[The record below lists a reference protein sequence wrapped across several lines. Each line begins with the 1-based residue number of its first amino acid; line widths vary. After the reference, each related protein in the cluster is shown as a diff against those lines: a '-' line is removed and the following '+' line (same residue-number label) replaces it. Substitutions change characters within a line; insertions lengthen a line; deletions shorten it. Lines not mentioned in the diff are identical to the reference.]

1 MAGSRRIAGITI
13 ELGADTS
20 KLTEQ
25 LRAVDKQLSSSASS
39 LRDINKLLK
48 LDPGNTTLLVQKQK
62 ELQTSIKSTKDRL
75 TELKSVQK
83 ESVTPEKWD
92 ALQREIIDTE
102 QQLKGLEKEYK
113 SFGSVATQ
121 QIKAVG
127 EKMKTIGSNIADV
140 GKTLTTRVTAP
151 IVAGFGVAVKSAA
164 DFEAQMS
171 KVAAISG
178 ATAEDLEVLS
188 KKAREMGMSTKF
200 SATESGEALEYMA
213 MAGWNTKEMMDGL
226 EGVMYLAAASG
237 EELGTTSDIVTDAL
251 TAFGKSAADA
261 GEFADV
267 LAKASSVSNTN
278 VSMMGETF
286 KYVAPLAGA
295 LSYDYKDVAV
305 AIGLMANSGI
315 KASQAG
321 TALRSMFTRLS
332 KPTKQSAEAM
342 EKLGISIT
350 KPNGQTKPLS
360 ELLKDLRTKF
370 AGLSEAEKTQYA
382 AMLAG
387 QNGMSG
393 LLAIVNATDQEF
405 ADLTE
410 NINNSSGAAKDMADT
425 MNDNLAGQIT
435 ILKSTLSEIGIQFG
449 EILLPF
455 VKGFVEWIQKL
466 ATGFANLSA
475 PVKTVITLV
484 GTIAAAA
491 GPLLLGIGT
500 AIKLG
505 GTALTGL
512 AKIAPALKAVMAVL
526 SGPAGIVVAI
536 GAAVAAIITLTGGWD
551 KLKTAAVNAWNS
563 IKQKVTEAWD
573 KIKPTFDEISE
584 KLEPVKKTFGDL
596 IDTIKGFLEG
606 DQSLGDVG
614 YVIKDLA
621 DKFLGFLDEVVP
633 GFKDFHENVLK
644 PLASFVKVTFTTAW
658 DGIKTFFVET
668 LPPVI
673 EDLKTKFSEFHTT
686 VLMPLGTFIKATFT
700 KAWEGL
706 KTFFTETLPEGITT
720 LQTAFSTFH
729 TTVLEPLGT
738 FLSETFI
745 KAWESLQTFF
755 TETLPT
761 VIENAKTAFS
771 DFHTTVLM
779 PLGTFLKT
787 TFIKAWEGLQTFFSE
802 TLPPIIEDVKTGFSV
817 FKTEILEPLGTFL
830 TDTFL
835 AAWKDINTFWTE
847 TLSPK
852 LNELKTAFDE
862 FKTDVL
868 DPIATF
874 LGDTFTTAWNG
885 IISLFGSKDDS
896 DSVSGKVESLRKTL
910 NTIWNTVLRPLANF
924 VSSTLSLSWDVF
936 KEALSGLL
944 DFITNVFKGDWKGAW
959 EAIVQAFGN
968 IFKKIVDK
976 VKTPINSV
984 IGFLNTLI
992 DKVESAINTIINGIN
1007 SALTIS
1013 IPQFGEWINLP
1024 DWMGGP
1030 KWVGFPGFNWSPNLS
1045 PVDWGQIPTLAAG
1058 GTVRNGGQAIV
1069 GEYAP
1074 EYLRVINGQAVVTP
1088 MQGGRWNKQGN
1099 STINNNITINQQPGE
1114 SSEQLAQRVQRVLVR
1129 WEKESRAVFGT

>member
-102 QQLKGLEKEYK
+102 QRLKGLEKEYK

-178 ATAEDLEVLS
+178 ASAEDLDALS

-321 TALRSMFTRLS
+321 TALRGMFTRLS

-484 GTIAAAA
+484 GSIAAAA

-526 SGPAGIVVAI
+526 SGPAGIAVAI

-551 KLKTAAVNAWNS
+551 KLKEAAVGAWNS
-563 IKQKVTEAWD
+563 IKQKVTEAWE

-584 KLEPVKKTFGDL
+584 KLAPVKQTFSDL
-596 IDTIKGFLEG
+596 VTTIKGFLSG

-614 YVIKDLA
+614 YVIQDLVE
-621 DKFLGFLDEVVP
+621 KFTGFLDEVVP
-633 GFKDFHENVLK
+633 GFKEFHETVLK
-644 PLASFVKVTFTTAW
+644 PLTSFLKVTFTAAW
-658 DGIKTFFVET
+658 EAVQTFFTET
-668 LPPVI
+668 LPPII

-686 VLMPLGTFIKATFT
+686 VLMPLGTF
-700 KAWEGL
+700 L
-706 KTFFTETLPEGITT
+706 KT
-720 LQTAFSTFH
+720 
-729 TTVLEPLGT
+729 T
-738 FLSETFI
+738 FLN
-745 KAWESLQTFF
+745 AWTALQTFF
-755 TETLPT
+755 TETLPGILT
-761 VIENAKTAFS
+761 DVGTAF
-771 DFHTTVLM
+771 DTFKTTILD
-779 PLGTFLKT
+779 PFATFLK
-787 TFIKAWEGLQTFFSE
+787 
-802 TLPPIIEDVKTGFSV
+802 
-817 FKTEILEPLGTFL
+817 
-830 TDTFL
+830 DTFL
-835 AAWKDINTFWTE
+835 KAWKDINTFWTD
-847 TLSPK
+847 TLKPK
-852 LNELKTAFDE
+852 LNALWIAFIGLWENTLK
-862 FKTDVL
+862 
-868 DPIATF
+868 PIADF
-874 LGDTFTTAWNG
+874 LGDTFTTAWKG
-885 IISLFGSKDDS
+885 IMSLFGSKDDE
-896 DSVSGKVESLRKTL
+896 DSVSGKVDSLRKTL

-944 DFITNVFKGDWKGAW
+944 DFLTNVFKGDWKAAW
-959 EAIVQAFGN
+959 EAIVRAFGN
-968 IFKKIVDK
+968 IFKKIVAK

-984 IGFLNTLI
+984 IGFLNSLI
-992 DKVESAINTIINGIN
+992 DKVESAVNTIINGIN

-1030 KWVGFPGFNWSPNLS
+1030 KWIGFPGFNWSPNIS
-1045 PVDWGQIPTLAAG
+1045 TVDWPPIPTLASG

-1088 MQGGRWNKQGN
+1088 MQGGRWDRPSSG

>member
-25 LRAVDKQLSSSASS
+25 LRAVDKQLSSSAGA
-39 LRDINKLLK
+39 LKDINKLLK
-48 LDPGNTTLLVQKQK
+48 LDPGNTTLLSQKQK
-62 ELQTSIKSTKDRL
+62 ELQASIKATKDRL

-113 SFGSVATQ
+113 SFGSVASQ

-140 GKTLTTRVTAP
+140 GKSLTAKVTAP

-164 DFEAQMS
+164 DFEQQMS

-178 ATAEDLEVLS
+178 ASAEDLDALS
-188 KKAREMGMSTKF
+188 KKAREMGATTKF
-200 SATESGEALEYMA
+200 SAQESGEALEYMA
-213 MAGWNTKEMMDGL
+213 MAGWDTTEMMDGL

-261 GEFADV
+261 SDFADV

-278 VSMMGETF
+278 VGMMGETF

-321 TALRSMFTRLS
+321 TSLRSMFTRLA

-342 EKLGISIT
+342 EKLGITMT
-350 KPNGQTKPLS
+350 KPNGQPKSLS
-360 ELLKDLRTKF
+360 ELLKDLRAKF

-449 EILLPF
+449 EILLPY

-484 GTIAAAA
+484 GSIAAAV

-505 GTALTGL
+505 GTAVAGL

-526 SGPAGIVVAI
+526 SGPAGIAVAI
-536 GAAVAAIITLTGGWD
+536 GAAVAAIITLTGSWD
-551 KLKTAAVNAWNS
+551 KLKDAVVGAWNS
-563 IKQKVTEAWD
+563 IKQKVTEAWE

-584 KLEPVKKTFGDL
+584 KFEPVKKNFSDL
-596 IDTIKGFLEG
+596 VATVKGFFEG
-606 DQSLGDVG
+606 NQSLGDVG
-614 YVIKDLA
+614 FVLLDLTE
-621 DKFLGFLDEVVP
+621 KFLGFLDEVVP
-633 GFKDFHENVLK
+633 GFKDFHETVLK
-644 PLASFVKVTFTTAW
+644 PLASFLKVTFTAAW
-658 DGIKTFFVET
+658 EALQTFFTET
-668 LPPVI
+668 LPPII
-673 EDLKTKFSEFHTT
+673 EDIKTKFSEFHTT
-686 VLMPLGTFIKATFT
+686 VLMPLGVF
-700 KAWEGL
+700 L
-706 KTFFTETLPEGITT
+706 KT
-720 LQTAFSTFH
+720 
-729 TTVLEPLGT
+729 T
-738 FLSETFI
+738 FLS
-745 KAWESLQTFF
+745 AWTALQTFF
-755 TETLPT
+755 TETLPG
-761 VIENAKTAFS
+761 VITEVRTDFEMFKTE
-771 DFHTTVLM
+771 VLE
-779 PLGTFLKT
+779 PFGTFLK
-787 TFIKAWEGLQTFFSE
+787 
-802 TLPPIIEDVKTGFSV
+802 
-817 FKTEILEPLGTFL
+817 
-830 TDTFL
+830 DTFL
-835 AAWKDINTFWTE
+835 AAWQEIKTFWVDE
-847 TLSPK
+847 LKPK
-852 LNELKTAFDE
+852 LNELWISFIGFWNDTLK
-862 FKTDVL
+862 
-868 DPIATF
+868 PIADF
-874 LGDTFTTAWNG
+874 LGAAFTDAWNG
-885 IISLFGSKDDS
+885 IISLFGSEDDK
-896 DSVSGKVESLRKTL
+896 DSVAGKAAGLKKTFQVL
-910 NTIWNTVLRPLANF
+910 WNSVLRPVATF
-924 VSSTLSLSWDVF
+924 VSGTLSTSWGVF
-936 KEALSGLL
+936 KEALSGVL
-944 DFITNVFKGDWKGAW
+944 DFLTNVFKGDWKKAW
-959 EAIVQAFGN
+959 EAIVRAFGN

-984 IGFLNTLI
+984 IDFLNDMIERVQNALNTVI
-992 DKVESAINTIINGIN
+992 GGINTK
-1007 SALTIS
+1007 LTIQA
-1013 IPQFGEWINLP
+1013 PDFFNDALGFFG
-1024 DWMGGP
+1024 
-1030 KWVGFPGFNWSPNLS
+1030 VGRLEWSPGI
-1045 PVDWGQIPTLAAG
+1045 PEITWGRPIPRLASG
-1058 GTVRNGGQAIV
+1058 GKVRNGGQAIV

-1088 MQGGRWNKQGN
+1088 MQGGRWDKPSSG